1 VSDMAYNEK
10 LLVESAQRGDTDA
23 QKAIYRLHIRY
34 LTAVCSR
41 YVVNQE
47 DVKDIMQDAFIKIF
61 SSLSFFEYRGDGS
74 LKGWMYRI
82 VLNKTMRFMQLNGRI
97 KFADISEAD
106 ESVAISEPEMESIP
120 ADVIYDLIRKLPD
133 GYRTIFNLYVIE
145 GKSHKEI
152 AAMIDIK
159 VNTSASQLHRAK
171 AMLAAKI
178 RHYQSTSEIL
188 SI

>member
-1 VSDMAYNEK
+1 MAYNEK

-82 VLNKTMRFMQLNGRI
+82 VLNQTMRFMQLNGRI

-120 ADVIYDLIRKLPD
+120 ADVI
-133 GYRTIFNLYVIE
+133 
-145 GKSHKEI
+145 
-152 AAMIDIK
+152 
-159 VNTSASQLHRAK
+159 
-171 AMLAAKI
+171 
-178 RHYQSTSEIL
+178 
-188 SI
+188 

>member
-1 VSDMAYNEK
+1 MAYNEK

-61 SSLSFFEYRGDGS
+61 SSLSFLSTAETDLLKAGCIVSSWIRQWGS
-74 LKGWMYRI
+74 L
-82 VLNKTMRFMQLNGRI
+82 QLNGRI

-106 ESVAISEPEMESIP
+106 ESVAISEPEMESIRP
-120 ADVIYDLIRKLPD
+120 MWFTTLSGSYPTATVQYS
-133 GYRTIFNLYVIE
+133 IFM
-145 GKSHKEI
+145 S
-152 AAMIDIK
+152 
-159 VNTSASQLHRAK
+159 
-171 AMLAAKI
+171 
-178 RHYQSTSEIL
+178 
-188 SI
+188 